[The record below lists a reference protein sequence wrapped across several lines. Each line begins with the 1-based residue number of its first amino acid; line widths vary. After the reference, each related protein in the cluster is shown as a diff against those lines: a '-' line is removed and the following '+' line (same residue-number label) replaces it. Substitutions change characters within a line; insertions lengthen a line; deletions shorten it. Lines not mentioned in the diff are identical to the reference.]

1 MNPDKKARRPKLNI
15 VEPGKS
21 VRTKHNK
28 PIENRI
34 GWENGRS
41 RKYAVQYPVHHVQA
55 SKLPVNINCFNQAEI
70 TTALNPSSN
79 PMHRTGKC
87 GYRTRLESSN
97 TTESYNRRL
106 SVLSESTE
114 SNIDS
119 DDPDI
124 IVENSWTLS
133 PNRKNLVVT
142 TNSQDRITDKSH
154 GSVITKRR
162 IATKQ

>member
-15 VEPGKS
+15 VEPGES

-34 GWENGRS
+34 GWDNGRS

-55 SKLPVNINCFNQAEI
+55 SKLPVNINCINKAEI

-79 PMHRTGKC
+79 PMHRNGKC
-87 GYRTRLESSN
+87 GYRTRLGSST

-114 SNIDS
+114 SMFDLDN
-119 DDPDI
+119 PEI

-133 PNRKNLVVT
+133 PNRTNLVVI
-142 TNSQDRITDKSH
+142 TNSKDRTTYKSH
-154 GSVITKRR
+154 GSVITKRP
-162 IATKQ
+162 IAIK